1 MPTLDRPDG
10 SLNYIIE
17 GRDEAPVTVVLIHGL
32 CCDHTD
38 WSAQIAALAPRH
50 RVLACDLRGH
60 GASRFETGF
69 DIHTYGED
77 VAALLESLAVERA
90 VLVGHSMGCRVV
102 LETASRVPE
111 HVRGLVLVDGS
122 RFVVDDPQR
131 AGEMARAFIRANGGW
146 GKTVRRLFTDMF
158 IAGSDP
164 QYVATMVER
173 AAQVPEAV
181 GSRLFA
187 SMTAWD
193 AARAEQVLDALD
205 AELMVVQSTYV
216 NAARERVSVEAG
228 QSNPWLDLVRKYV
241 PAARIELVTGVG
253 HFTQIEAA
261 DTVSDLI
268 EQMASS
274 A

>member
-17 GRDEAPVTVVLIHGL
+17 GPDEAPVTVVLIHGL
-32 CCDHTD
+32 CCELAD

-77 VAALLESLAVERA
+77 VAELLESLAIEQA

-102 LETASRVPE
+102 FETASRAPE
-111 HVRGLVLVDGS
+111 RVCGLVLVDGS

-131 AGEMARAFIRANGGW
+131 AREQANAFIEANGGW
-146 GKTVRRLFTDMF
+146 ENTVRRLFTDMF

-164 QYVATMVER
+164 EYVAAMVER
-173 AAQVPEAV
+173 AARVPAEV
-181 GSRLFA
+181 GSQLFA

-193 AARAEQVLDALD
+193 ASELERVLDTLD
-205 AELMVVQSTYV
+205 AESTCQ
-216 NAARERVSVEAG
+216 A
-228 QSNPWLDLVRKYV
+228 L
-241 PAARIELVTGVG
+241 
-253 HFTQIEAA
+253 
-261 DTVSDLI
+261 
-268 EQMASS
+268 ASS
-274 A
+274 WSPESGISPRSRPPIGSAT